1 MLLKKYIGKPIYD
14 HYGGSNDSLILK
26 SKEFVEK
33 SKELLRSYLAD
44 TNVKNLQKKE
54 LVQEIRN
61 RKNAITKLVILRG
74 FTDFASGILKAI
86 IFAVIIV
93 ALTTLAGYPLYK
105 FVSSE
110 FFILPYIVFDIV
122 SGIVALLIF
131 WFNYKD
137 RGLKNVYVKSFIQV
151 ALIVIFMIALF
162 IGVQKLLGVLNY
174 V

>member
-1 MLLKKYIGKPIYD
+1 M
-14 HYGGSNDSLILK
+14 
-26 SKEFVEK
+26 
-33 SKELLRSYLAD
+33 
-44 TNVKNLQKKE
+44 
-54 LVQEIRN
+54 VQEIRN

-105 FVSSE
+105 FVSGE